1 MRIDEVHF
9 VGRHA
14 GELILPWV
22 LALRKQMKIG
32 DMAGIVAP
40 YPTLSEVSKR
50 VAGAYY
56 APTLF
61 SDRTRRVVRL
71 MQRLP

>member
-1 MRIDEVHF
+1 M
-9 VGRHA
+9 GRHA

-22 LALRKQMKIG
+22 LAVKKKLAVA
-32 DMAGIVAP
+32 DMATIIAP

-50 VAGAYY
+50 VAGSWYSSR
-56 APTLF
+56 LF
-61 SDRTRRVVRL
+61 SVRTRRVVRL